1 MKLPKRNRGAALLMA
16 MLTVTLVATFASAAM
31 WQQWRGVEVEQAER
45 ARVQS
50 GWILTGALDWARLI
64 LTEDGKGAGRNA
76 DFLSEPWAV
85 PLQEAKLSTF
95 LAAEKGVTT
104 VASDEDSLEAFLS
117 GEIVDLQSK
126 LNVRNLVA
134 GGKISQPWQLSFTR
148 LFETLGLPP
157 AQAVSLAENLR
168 FAADT
173 SAENRSGPM
182 APLMPQRVDQLV
194 WLGLAPETVVALQPY
209 VTLLSATT
217 ATPVNL
223 NTANAE
229 VIYASVD
236 GLSMADAQ
244 RLVAERDRQHFVS
257 VSDASKLVS
266 SVAPSAFMS
275 DHLSVGSAY
284 FESRGR
290 LRLDKITVE
299 ERSVIHRAGTPITAK
314 ALLRERGVVD
324 TAPPGILL
332 PAR

>member
-1 MKLPKRNRGAALLMA
+1 MTRNSKQRGAALLMA

-64 LTEDGKGAGRNA
+64 LTEDGKGSGKDA

-104 VASDEDSLEAFLS
+104 VASDDDSLEAFLS

-134 GGKISQPWQLSFTR
+134 DGKISVQWRLSFAR

-157 AQAVSLAENLR
+157 AQLATLAENLR

-173 SAENRSGPM
+173 SADNRSGPM
-182 APLMPQRVDQLV
+182 ASLMPQRVDQLV
-194 WLGLAPETVVALQPY
+194 WLGLSPETVAVLQPY
-209 VTLLSATT
+209 VTLLSTT
-217 ATPVNL
+217 EPTPVNL
-223 NTANAE
+223 NTASAE
-229 VIYASVD
+229 VIYAGVD

-244 RLVAERDRQHFVS
+244 RLVAERDRSHFQNVSAARQFLSVDPATFDAGRVS
-257 VSDASKLVS
+257 VRS
-266 SVAPSAFMS
+266 S
-275 DHLSVGSAY
+275 Y

-290 LRLDKITVE
+290 LRLGTITVE
-299 ERSVIHRAGTPITAK
+299 ERSVIKREGTPIRVK

-324 TAPPGILL
+324 TAPPGM
-332 PAR
+332 PRPGR

>member
-1 MKLPKRNRGAALLMA
+1 MTRHSKQRGAALLMA

-31 WQQWRGVEVEQAER
+31 WQQWRGIEVEQAER

-64 LTEDGKGAGRNA
+64 LTEDGKAQGGA
-76 DFLSEPWAV
+76 DYLSEPWAV

-104 VASDEDSLEAFLS
+104 VASDDDSLEAFLS

-134 GGKISQPWQLSFTR
+134 DGKISVQWRLSFAR

-157 AQAVSLAENLR
+157 AQLATLAENLR

-173 SAENRSGPM
+173 SADNRSGPM

-194 WLGLAPETVVALQPY
+194 WLGLSPETVAVLQPY
-209 VTLLSATT
+209 VTLLSTT
-217 ATPVNL
+217 EPTPVNL
-223 NTANAE
+223 NTASAE
-229 VIYASVD
+229 VIYAGVD

-244 RLVAERDRQHFVS
+244 RLVAERDRSHFQNVSAASQFLSLDPATFGAGRVS
-257 VSDASKLVS
+257 VRSN
-266 SVAPSAFMS
+266 
-275 DHLSVGSAY
+275 Y
-284 FESRGR
+284 FESHGR
-290 LRLDKITVE
+290 LRLGTTTVE
-299 ERSVIHRAGTPITAK
+299 ERSVIKREGTPIRVK

-324 TAPPGILL
+324 TAPPGM
-332 PAR
+332 PRPGR

>member
-1 MKLPKRNRGAALLMA
+1 MTLQKRKNRGAALLMA
-16 MLTVTLVATFASAAM
+16 MLTVTLVASFAAAAM

-64 LTEDGKGAGRNA
+64 LNEDNKATGAAGKA
-76 DFLSEPWAV
+76 DYLSEPWAV
-85 PLQEAKLSTF
+85 PLQEAKLSAF

-104 VASDEDSLEAFLS
+104 VASGDDSLEAFLS

-126 LNVRNLVA
+126 LNVRNLLQTN
-134 GGKISQPWQLSFTR
+134 GLISEPGRISFSR

-157 AQAVSLAENLR
+157 AQLDTLVTNLR
-168 FAADT
+168 FAADL
-173 SAENRSGPM
+173 SPENRSGPM

-194 WLGLAPETVVALQPY
+194 WLGLAPETVAALQPY
-209 VTLLSATT
+209 VTLLPAATS
-217 ATPVNL
+217 VNL
-223 NTANAE
+223 NTASAE

-244 RLVAERDRQHFVS
+244 MLVAERARSHFSTVG
-257 VSDASKLVS
+257 DASKLVS
-266 SVAPSAFMS
+266 SSVKAAFS
-275 DHLSVGSAY
+275 GPVSVQSSY

-290 LRLDKITVE
+290 LRLDAITVE
-299 ERSVIHRAGTPITAK
+299 ERSVIQRNVGSVK
-314 ALLRERGVVD
+314 ALVRERGVVD
-324 TAPPGILL
+324 TAAPGVPL

>member
-1 MKLPKRNRGAALLMA
+1 MTPHRKNRGAALLMA
-16 MLTVTLVATFASAAM
+16 MLTVTLVATFAAAAM

-64 LTEDGKGAGRNA
+64 LNEDNKARGDA
-76 DFLSEPWAV
+76 DYLSEPWAV

-95 LAAEKGVTT
+95 LAAERGVAT
-104 VASDEDSLEAFLS
+104 VASGDDSLEAFLS
-117 GEIVDLQSK
+117 GEIIDLQSK
-126 LNVRNLVA
+126 LNVRSLLLTN
-134 GGKISQPWQLSFTR
+134 GRISDQGLLSFTR

-157 AQAVSLAENLR
+157 AQLDTLAANLR
-168 FAADT
+168 FAADL

-194 WLGLAPETVVALQPY
+194 WLGLAPETVAALQPY
-209 VTLLSATT
+209 VTLLPAATL
-217 ATPVNL
+217 VNL
-223 NTANAE
+223 NTASAE
-229 VIYASVD
+229 VISASVP
-236 GLSMADAQ
+236 GLNLADAQ
-244 RLVAERDRQHFVS
+244 RLVVERDRSHFHNVI
-257 VSDASKLVS
+257 DASKLVS
-266 SVAPSAFMS
+266 SVDPEAFKTGQV
-275 DHLSVGSAY
+275 SVQSTF

-299 ERSVIHRAGTPITAK
+299 ERSVIQRSQGTVK

-324 TAPPGILL
+324 SAPPGMPL